1 MSASL
6 GDLEQL
12 VILAILRLGD
22 DAFGAA
28 MQREIESRTGRR
40 VALGALYTTLIRLQ
54 EKRLVRSTMSDP
66 LPQRG
71 GRRRRL
77 YTVLPT
83 GERALRSALRALN
96 EMSRGLEPQLKMET

>member
-22 DAFGAA
+22 DAFGAS

-40 VALGALYTTLIRLQ
+40 VALGALYTTLIRME
-54 EKRLVRSTMSDP
+54 EKRLVRSHMSDP

-71 GRRRRL
+71 GRKRRVYR
-77 YTVLPT
+77 VQPR
-83 GERALRSALRALN
+83 GQRALQAALSAIYGMAEGMELRLSGG
-96 EMSRGLEPQLKMET
+96 E